1 MHKPLNPGDGG
12 SETGSL
18 SKKPARKRAKRSPV
32 TTGNN
37 LPKRGADP
45 AKQSSRHLRP
55 RTAEDI
61 GNEETAVRLALRNWA
76 VRQLQWYAE
85 HPFTRFDVTFHKR
98 EPILEVT
105 LNKSYARNLCAAL
118 MDDQEPRRLKELLD
132 HVQFSDGTVVKAS
145 EIWTLNFIPDDLDVN
160 GIDLA
165 RAEEVIG
172 LGGETVREI
181 IRDTYHCRSRAEE
194 DHFIAR
200 WIAS

>member
-1 MHKPLNPGDGG
+1 M
-12 SETGSL
+12 
-18 SKKPARKRAKRSPV
+18 KPAWAENLDWDHIQEILGDRAE
-32 TTGNN
+32 
-37 LPKRGADP
+37 
-45 AKQSSRHLRP
+45 HLF
-55 RTAEDI
+55 
-61 GNEETAVRLALRNWA
+61 W
-76 VRQLQWYAE
+76 QLQWYAK

-105 LNKSYARNLCAAL
+105 LNKGYARNLCAAL

-132 HVQFSDGTVVKAS
+132 HVQFSDATVVKAS

-165 RAEEVIG
+165 QAEEVIG
-172 LGGETVREI
+172 FGGETLREI
-181 IRDTYHCRSRAEE
+181 IRDTYRCRSRAEE

>member
-1 MHKPLNPGDGG
+1 M
-12 SETGSL
+12 T
-18 SKKPARKRAKRSPV
+18 KPAWAENLENFDLDRIEEIV
-32 TTGNN
+32 GNRTEN
-37 LPKRGADP
+37 LF
-45 AKQSSRHLRP
+45 
-55 RTAEDI
+55 
-61 GNEETAVRLALRNWA
+61 W
-76 VRQLQWYAE
+76 QLLFAE

-118 MDDQEPRRLKELLD
+118 MYDEEPRRLKELPD

-172 LGGETVREI
+172 FGAETVREI
-181 IRDTYHCRSRAEE
+181 IRDTYRCRSRAEE
-194 DHFIAR
+194 DYFIAR